1 MDRRRPDEQAGLTVL
16 VLDDPVERADR
27 DFRFSGGATI
37 RIGRGDE
44 NDVQVSHPKVSRC
57 HLVIHG
63 HADRWECSSV
73 GRYGT
78 YLSGRSIQHVVL
90 TDEMILQL
98 THGGPRLQFQ
108 TTAAVDRS
116 LDDGRPVTVW
126 MEHLEQG
133 SQHAATHLWQEYF
146 QRVVSLARSRLQLS
160 HRRMADDEDIAVS
173 VFDSVFSGITNGRFP
188 DLDSRDSLWRL
199 LCVVTRRKVV
209 DRVQYDLRQKRGG
222 GQVHGESV
230 PGDCETGTFGLEQA
244 PALVAAPEFAFRL
257 AVEIDDLFH
266 ALQDPELR
274 EVARLMLEGCTI
286 EEVAAARNCSARTI
300 QRRLQ
305 MVREVLSERL
315 RQAD

>member
-16 VLDDPVERADR
+16 VLDDPVERGER
-27 DFRFSGGATI
+27 EFHFSGGATI
-37 RIGRGDE
+37 RIGRGGD
-44 NDVQVSHPKVSRC
+44 NDVPVSHPLVSRC
-57 HLVIHG
+57 HVVIHG
-63 HADRWECSSV
+63 QGDRWDCSSV
-73 GRYGT
+73 GRHGT

-90 TDEMILQL
+90 ADDMILQL
-98 THGGPRLQFQ
+98 AHGGPRLQFRI
-108 TTAAVDRS
+108 TGAEDRS

-126 MEHLEQG
+126 MEHLERG
-133 SQHAATHLWQEYF
+133 SQHAATNLWQEYF

-160 HRRMADDEDIAVS
+160 HRRMADEEDIAVS
-173 VFDSVFSGITNGRFP
+173 VFDSVFRGISNGRFP

-199 LCVVTRRKVV
+199 LCVVTRRKVI

-222 GQVHGESV
+222 GQVLGEPA
-230 PGDCETGTFGLEQA
+230 PGDCEVGVFGLEQA

-266 ALQDPELR
+266 SLQDPELR

-286 EEVAAARNCSARTI
+286 EEAAAARNCSVRTI

-305 MVREVLSERL
+305 AVRDVLSERMK
-315 RQAD
+315 